1 LVIANASGA
10 QGENLASGAAGSRSQ
25 DERNGTR
32 VRALLERESP
42 VSAFGL

>member
-10 QGENLASGAAGSRSQ
+10 QDEKLAGGAAGFWSQ

-32 VRALLERESP
+32 VRAPLERKSP
-42 VSAFGL
+42 VGVFGL